1 MMNILKYSRLIQIS
15 NTQSLV
21 TYIQGQSPKS
31 RIREYFY
38 FINHQGMLFLD
49 DARMKNFTSCFKD
62 FLSYGYGED
71 SLMVSFEPNKLFM
84 NIQTG
89 KVYHPGPITANG
101 IGLVRSKLG
110 IELSSYFEFD
120 NGENQAPTHFNWNG
134 TRHSLEE
141 QWYRDKLHLLKN
153 NTEI

>member
-1 MMNILKYSRLIQIS
+1 
-15 NTQSLV
+15 
-21 TYIQGQSPKS
+21 
-31 RIREYFY
+31 
-38 FINHQGMLFLD
+38 
-49 DARMKNFTSCFKD
+49 
-62 FLSYGYGED
+62 
-71 SLMVSFEPNKLFM
+71 M

-120 NGENQAPTHFNWNG
+120 NGENEAPTHFNWNG
-134 TRHSLEE
+134 TRHCLEK

-153 NTEI
+153 NTDT